1 MDAYGVL
8 LADDEPEILSML
20 AHLLQSAGHK
30 VVGQA
35 KGIMMKKHGLREDE
49 ARGFL
54 QQESQRQSK
63 PLPEL
68 AKAIVLAGNA
78 FSHSVQSDG
87 AAVDAAT

>member
-35 KGIMMKKHGLREDE
+35 
-49 ARGFL
+49 
-54 QQESQRQSK
+54 
-63 PLPEL
+63 
-68 AKAIVLAGNA
+68 
-78 FSHSVQSDG
+78 
-87 AAVDAAT
+87 TT